1 MLEHTLNQRGVI
13 QNRARKQQI
22 ADMSGLRYEK
32 ITPTDLDGFMDF
44 GNRLF
49 VFIEGKFVATPV
61 LYGQQL
67 AIDRLCDATNNPPS
81 RYSFAIIAD
90 HFHPCDEDIDFA
102 NMTVRTIRQNG
113 RWKEPLQKGLT
124 VRAAIDRM
132 VAYTENRQG
141 KMLVRLADCFYGAPE
156 DAHQAYLLK
165 KRQLHAGCTI

>member
-1 MLEHTLNQRGVI
+1 MLETTLNQRGVI

-22 ADMSGLRYEK
+22 SDMSGLRFDK

-49 VFIEGKFVATPV
+49 VFIEGKFIATPV

-67 AIDRLCDATNNPPS
+67 AIDRLCDATHNPPN

-90 HFHPCDEDIDFA
+90 HCHPVDEDIDFA

-113 RWKEPLQKGLT
+113 NWVHPMQRGLT
-124 VRAAIDRM
+124 VKAAIDRM
-132 VAYTENRQG
+132 VAFTENKQG
-141 KMLVRLADCFYGAPE
+141 RKLVR
-156 DAHQAYLLK
+156 
-165 KRQLHAGCTI
+165 TV

>member
-1 MLEHTLNQRGVI
+1 MFYTKTNQRGVI

-49 VFIEGKFVATPV
+49 VFIEGKFTATPV

-67 AIDRLCDATNNPPS
+67 AIDRLCDATHNPPS

-90 HFHPCDEDIDFA
+90 HHSPCDEDIDFA

-113 RWKEPLQKGLT
+113 RWKPPMQRGLT
-124 VRAAIDRM
+124 VRQAIDRM
-132 VAYTENRQG
+132 VSAVENITGKPLYTN
-141 KMLVRLADCFYGAPE
+141 D
-156 DAHQAYLLK
+156 
-165 KRQLHAGCTI
+165 

>member
-1 MLEHTLNQRGVI
+1 MFDTKASQRGVI

-22 ADMSGLRYEK
+22 ADMSGLRFEK
-32 ITPTDLDGFMDF
+32 ITPTDLDGFLDF

-49 VFIEGKFVATPV
+49 VFIEGKFIATPV

-67 AIDRLCDATNNPPS
+67 AIDRLCDATHNPPQ

-90 HFHPCDEDIDFA
+90 HCHPCDEDIDFA

-113 RWKEPLQKGLT
+113 EWKAPLQQDLT

-132 VAYTENRQG
+132 VSFTEHKQG
-141 KMLVRLADCFYGAPE
+141 KTLVRPA
-156 DAHQAYLLK
+156 
-165 KRQLHAGCTI
+165 

>member
-1 MLEHTLNQRGVI
+1 MLETTTNQRGVI

-22 ADMSGLRYEK
+22 ADMSGLRFDK

-49 VFIEGKFVATPV
+49 VFIEGKFIATPV

-67 AIDRLCDATNNPPS
+67 AIDRLCDATHNPPN

-90 HFHPCDEDIDFA
+90 HCHPCDEDIDFA

-113 RWKEPLQKGLT
+113 NWAQPLQKGLT
-124 VRAAIDRM
+124 VKEAINRM

-141 KMLVRLADCFYGAPE
+141 RKLVRPA
-156 DAHQAYLLK
+156 
-165 KRQLHAGCTI
+165 

>member
-1 MLEHTLNQRGVI
+1 MSEYTTQQRGVI

-49 VFIEGKFVATPV
+49 VFIEGKFIATPV
-61 LYGQQL
+61 LFGQQL
-67 AIDRLCDATNNPPS
+67 AIDRLCDATNNPPQ

-90 HFHPCDEDIDFA
+90 HYHPCDEDIDFA

-113 RWKEPLQKGLT
+113 KWNAPLQKALT
-124 VRAAIDRM
+124 VRTAIDRM
-132 VAYTENRQG
+132 VAYTEHRQG
-141 KMLVRLADCFYGAPE
+141 KRLVRTA
-156 DAHQAYLLK
+156 
-165 KRQLHAGCTI
+165 